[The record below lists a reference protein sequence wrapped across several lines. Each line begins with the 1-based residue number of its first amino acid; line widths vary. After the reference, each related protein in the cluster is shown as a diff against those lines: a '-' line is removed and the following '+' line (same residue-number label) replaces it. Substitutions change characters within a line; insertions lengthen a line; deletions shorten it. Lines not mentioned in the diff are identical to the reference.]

1 MTSKW
6 YHSNAVFSCLAPWQI
21 CFDTSALCNLWSAC
35 PPKFASDWRCTR
47 IRWPARMDLGTK
59 ADDILDL
66 SVELVCERSL
76 DEGLLDHDD

>member
-1 MTSKW
+1 
-6 YHSNAVFSCLAPWQI
+6 
-21 CFDTSALCNLWSAC
+21 
-35 PPKFASDWRCTR
+35 
-47 IRWPARMDLGTK
+47 MDLGTK